1 MKAIKTL
8 LTVHRVVFFTFV
20 ILYLLVALGPSVIG
34 IRPNVVLSASMEPT
48 IMTGSLVYVQKAD
61 TKALLAGMLKY
72 KEPGEG
78 DIVAFNQRTGDNAI
92 TVVHRIQSIDSE
104 GNYTMKGDN
113 NKSDDIAT
121 IKKDQIIGNFKWSI
135 PYLGYF
141 TTWLQSK
148 KGLVIAITL
157 ALIAF
162 VSSFIG
168 DASDNKKAR
177 KKRNSSQRENV
188 THKTQ

>member
-1 MKAIKTL
+1 MK
-8 LTVHRVVFFTFV
+8 VFNAFFAVYRAVFYIAV
-20 ILYLLVALGPSVIG
+20 ILYLAVALGPFAVG
-34 IRPNVVLSASMEPT
+34 IRPYVVLSGSMEPT
-48 IMTGSLVYVQKAD
+48 IMTGSLAYVQKAD
-61 TKALLAGMLKY
+61 SKALFSSLLEY
-72 KEPGEG
+72 EEPGKG
-78 DIVAFNQRTGDNAI
+78 DIVAFNQGTGDNTI
-92 TVVHRIQSIDSE
+92 TVVHRIQDVDSE

-148 KGLVIAITL
+148 KGLVIAIIL

-162 VSSFIG
+162 ISSFIG
-168 DASDNKKAR
+168 DASDNAKADE
-177 KKRNSSQRENV
+177 KANKPEEETPVS
-188 THKTQ
+188 

>member
-1 MKAIKTL
+1 MK
-8 LTVHRVVFFTFV
+8 VFNAFFAVYRAVFYIFV
-20 ILYLLVALGPSVIG
+20 ILYLLVALGPFAVG
-34 IRPNVVLSASMEPT
+34 IRPYVVLSASMEPK
-48 IMTGSLVYVQKAD
+48 IMTGSLAYVQKAD
-61 TKALLAGMLKY
+61 SKILFSSMLEY

-78 DIVAFNQRTGDNAI
+78 DIVAFNQGTGDNAI

-177 KKRNSSQRENV
+177 KKEAQQEEASAA
-188 THKTQ
+188 K